1 MNYEELKFYFEM
13 NYYVDSIE
21 ELEIRLKALSDYI
34 DERKLCELMC
44 GGDKND
50 CDI

>member
-13 NYYVDSIE
+13 NYCVDSIE

>member
-13 NYYVDSIE
+13 NYCVDSIE

-34 DERKLCELMC
+34 DERKICDLMC
-44 GGDKND
+44 GGVEDD
-50 CDI
+50 SDI